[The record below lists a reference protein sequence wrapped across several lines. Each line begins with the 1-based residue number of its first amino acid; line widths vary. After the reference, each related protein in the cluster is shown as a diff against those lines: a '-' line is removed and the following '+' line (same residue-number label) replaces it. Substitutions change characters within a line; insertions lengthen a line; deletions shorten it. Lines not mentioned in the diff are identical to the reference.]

1 MRTNVRVRRALVL
14 TVGCL
19 TLGAAV
25 GDAQAQAGT
34 TPPETLLRLD
44 DLERMALE
52 RNPTLP
58 QARASVRAAEG
69 RHRQAGIYPNPLIG
83 YEAEEINTR
92 EPGRFKNFFW
102 FQVPIVTA
110 GKLGKSRDLAA
121 ADRQRAEVNAD
132 IQRLRVVTTV
142 RELYYEALGS
152 ARIVEL
158 RQELAKLTRE
168 AVDVS
173 EELFNVGQAD
183 RPDVLDVEIQAQ
195 RAELELAKAQS
206 QQARIWR
213 ILAATVGNPGMPLAK
228 LAGSLDPLP
237 QLDREAIMAKVL
249 RESPEVRLAQVN
261 VERARAARERVRAER
276 APNVFVRSKLGYNAE
291 STNGGRDVG
300 FEAGVEIGV
309 PLPLFD
315 RQQGNLT
322 SAEADVEHAQ
332 ADVRRLELA
341 LRSQLETALKSYEDA
356 RLEVERYQREILPRA
371 QQSRELYQ
379 KGFQQMA
386 AAYPQVLIAQR
397 MLSEARVE
405 YVRAQVELWRGATLL
420 EGMLLSGGLEA
431 PFHTSVQLPP
441 ATGHVPIP
449 SGRAT
454 D

>member
-1 MRTNVRVRRALVL
+1 
-14 TVGCL
+14 
-19 TLGAAV
+19 
-25 GDAQAQAGT
+25 
-34 TPPETLLRLD
+34 
-44 DLERMALE
+44 
-52 RNPTLP
+52 
-58 QARASVRAAEG
+58 
-69 RHRQAGIYPNPLIG
+69 
-83 YEAEEINTR
+83 
-92 EPGRFKNFFW
+92 
-102 FQVPIVTA
+102 
-110 GKLGKSRDLAA
+110 
-121 ADRQRAEVNAD
+121 
-132 IQRLRVVTTV
+132 
-142 RELYYEALGS
+142 
-152 ARIVEL
+152 
-158 RQELAKLTRE
+158 
-168 AVDVS
+168 
-173 EELFNVGQAD
+173 
-183 RPDVLDVEIQAQ
+183 
-195 RAELELAKAQS
+195 
-206 QQARIWR
+206 
-213 ILAATVGNPGMPLAK
+213 
-228 LAGSLDPLP
+228 
-237 QLDREAIMAKVL
+237 MAKVL

-291 STNGGRDVG
+291 PTNGGRDVG
-300 FEAGVEIGV
+300 FEAGVEVGV

-332 ADVRRLELA
+332 AEVRRLELA

-405 YVRAQVELWRGATLL
+405 YVRAQIELWRGATLL

-441 ATGHVPIP
+441 ATGHVPTP
-449 SGRAT
+449 SGRAA